1 MNFICVHGRCSKQ
14 SKVGFGSLHVHVQ
27 WFHNQLPN
35 LPMAELIPPCLLLL
49 GVAILIILSLLSST
63 PLVNS
68 VIISNNMATTFLELG
83 NHCM

>member
-1 MNFICVHGRCSKQ
+1 MRDAQKVCVH
-14 SKVGFGSLHVHVQ
+14 VHRLASINSDVIIGYD
-27 WFHNQLPN
+27 FMH
-35 LPMAELIPPCLLLL
+35 

-83 NHCM
+83 NHCK

>member
-1 MNFICVHGRCSKQ
+1 MNFICVHVRCSKQ
-14 SKVGFGSLHVHVQ
+14 SKVGFGGLHVHVQ

-35 LPMAELIPPCLLLL
+35 LPMAELIPPWLLLL
-49 GVAILIILSLLSST
+49 GVILIILSLLSST

-83 NHCM
+83 NHCK